1 MLQFVVLV
9 NRVGEKANVCFCC
22 LFFLANAAQA
32 ACTNSYPRET
42 VSLYTRWV
50 RQEFYSGVYLSITL
64 SCVFFVRP
72 SLHGFRSSGSSYTLT
87 WPPVVW
93 LAQHWWR
100 TVVSCESECSLLEI
114 TELLSLNTLVLFL
127 FCFVLFLTSHRD
139 SIIDSQIKY
148 VSRYHALC
156 VVKLRFTWRWI
167 FYFYFY
173 SDSFVYN

>member
-1 MLQFVVLV
+1 MHATVCS
-9 NRVGEKANVCFCC
+9 VGKQGWWEKLTSVFCC

-32 ACTNSYPRET
+32 ACTNTYPRET

-72 SLHGFRSSGSSYTLT
+72 SLHRCHSSGSSYTLT

-100 TVVSCESECSLLEI
+100 TVVSSINWAQSVAMIKITLRHLSMWANFCRGLLFFCLFVFFGAQFNCRLNKQNVFLVI
-114 TELLSLNTLVLFL
+114 TP
-127 FCFVLFLTSHRD
+127 C
-139 SIIDSQIKY
+139 
-148 VSRYHALC
+148 AL
-156 VVKLRFTWRWI
+156 
-167 FYFYFY
+167 
-173 SDSFVYN
+173 